1 MAKAIKWDALLLL
14 AVLIGLALETDRLLR
29 LLREIQQVRARLAA
43 PAPAARSAKPAT
55 AAAGPAHGAA
65 SAVSVPPV
73 ADANSRA
80 ARLRAAMVNPA
91 FLRQLAILQRQMIAG
106 HYGALFDALKL
117 DPAARERF
125 SALLAKKQLAKSD
138 AEDAAY
144 ENGLFGTGAVIPA
157 IEAAQQPV
165 NDEIA
170 QLLGPD
176 SYAEYHNFE
185 MTDGLRTTLQRLQS
199 ALQDTT
205 EPLSDSA
212 VDSMV
217 AALNGAIPA
226 DQRGGIGQFTGASAE
241 IATGLGAPLFSAVL
255 PANAPELLGSQLS
268 AAQARRLRALM
279 EQQQNEMALRSMLL
293 TSASHPSAPAP

>member
-1 MAKAIKWDALLLL
+1 MTKPVKWDALVLL
-14 AVLIGLALETDRLLR
+14 AALICLALEADRLMR
-29 LLREIQQVRARLAA
+29 QLRELQHERARLAT
-43 PAPAARSAKPAT
+43 PAPAVGSGSRAAS
-55 AAAGPAHGAA
+55 AAGPAHGPAPARPAPSAA
-65 SAVSVPPV
+65 DGNP
-73 ADANSRA
+73 RA
-80 ARLRAAMVNPA
+80 ARLRAAMVNPV
-91 FLRQLAILQRQMIAG
+91 FLRELAILQHQMIAA
-106 HYGALFDALKL
+106 HYRSLFDALKL
-117 DPAARERF
+117 DPSTREGL

-144 ENGLFGTGAVIPA
+144 EAGMFGNGGVLPA

-170 QLLGPD
+170 RLLGPEK
-176 SYAEYHNFE
+176 YAQYRDFE
-185 MTDGLRTTLQRLQS
+185 LTDGLRTTLQRLQS

-212 VDSMV
+212 VESMV
-217 AALNGAIPA
+217 ATLNGAIPA

-241 IATGLGAPLFSAVL
+241 IATGLGAPLFSTVL

-268 AAQARRLRALM
+268 PAQARRLRALM

-293 TSASHPSAPAP
+293 TSAGHPGAPAP